1 MEKNLLY
8 KLISPYKCKVCGQ
21 DMLFFETIYNKLIDY
36 KPFLDNGY
44 SLDEMK
50 RIIETRKIKY
60 IRCICCGKSFIID
73 WTNGW
78 PEQLIDREALKKFG
92 L

>member
-8 KLISPYKCKVCGQ
+8 RRINPYKCKVCGQ
-21 DMLFFETIYNKLIDY
+21 EMLFFETKHKTLIDY
-36 KPFLDNGY
+36 KPFLDNAFTL
-44 SLDEMK
+44 SEMK
-50 RIIETRKIKY
+50 HAIETRKIKY
-60 IRCICCGKSFIID
+60 IRCICCGRSFIID

-78 PEQLIDREALKKFG
+78 PEQLTDREALKKFG